1 MSDMDFQRS
10 GFDTETSQVITFVHE
25 WFDSYGTKEVYAKQL
40 VQMATSADLEILE
53 RWGEGSERSQSTRAG
68 KFLKTLN
75 ERMFTITVDGEEKIV
90 QLLPGEPRNTT
101 RLKVKEENK

>member
-1 MSDMDFQRS
+1 
-10 GFDTETSQVITFVHE
+10 
-25 WFDSYGTKEVYAKQL
+25 
-40 VQMATSADLEILE
+40 MATSADLEILE